1 MTTWTEPRPAVELPE
16 PTDSSVTLDAS
27 LRRRR
32 SVRDF
37 TAEHLNMAEIG
48 QLFWAAQGVTAEWGG
63 RTAPSAGALY
73 PLEVLAVTPGG
84 VVRYLPDDHRAEPTS
99 DRDLRPELM
108 AAALNQEP
116 VGRAPLVVV
125 VVAVPERTASKY
137 GERSERYVDMEAGHA
152 AQNLLLQAVALDLVA
167 VPVGAFDDDAVAGI
181 LALPPGHEAKYLLA
195 VGHPRS

>member
-1 MTTWTEPRPAVELPE
+1 MTTWTEPRPVVELPA
-16 PTDSSVTLDAS
+16 PTDSSISLEAS

-37 TAEHLNMAEIG
+37 AAEHLTMAEIG

-73 PLEVLAVTPGG
+73 PLELLAVTPGG
-84 VVRYLPDDHRAEPTS
+84 VVHYLPDGHRAESTS
-99 DRDLRPELM
+99 DRDLRSDLM
-108 AAALNQEP
+108 AAALGQEP

-125 VVAVPERTASKY
+125 VVAVPERTASTY
-137 GERSERYVDMEAGHA
+137 GDRSDRYVDMEAGHA

-195 VGHPRS
+195 VGHPLS